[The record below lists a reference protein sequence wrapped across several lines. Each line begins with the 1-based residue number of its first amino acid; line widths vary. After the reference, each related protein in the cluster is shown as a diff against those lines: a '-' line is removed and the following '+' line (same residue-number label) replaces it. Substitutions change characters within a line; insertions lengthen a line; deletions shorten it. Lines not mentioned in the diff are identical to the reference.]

1 MDLLARRGR
10 AYSRASMK
18 GYGQFCP
25 IAMACETFAER
36 WTPLILR
43 ELLAGS
49 RRFNEIRQGL
59 PLISRTLLGQR
70 LRELEAAGVVQSRP
84 LARGRGRVPARLPLA
99 SPTARRTPRRY
110 RPGQCP
116 CANAWDRVL
125 K

>member
-1 MDLLARRGR
+1 
-10 AYSRASMK
+10 MK

-43 ELLAGS
+43 EVLAGG

-70 LRELEAAGVVQSRP
+70 LRELEAAGVLQSRP
-84 LARGRGRVPARLPLA
+84 LPRGRGR
-99 SPTARRTPRRY
+99 
-110 RPGQCP
+110 
-116 CANAWDRVL
+116 
-125 K
+125 